1 MATGNISTNR
11 KAFRDFHFAE
21 RWECGI
27 ELKGGEVKSM
37 RQGNVNFK
45 DSFARV
51 DGEEVFLYNLH
62 IPPYAQAS
70 FLNEDPD
77 RPRKLLLHKKE
88 IKKILG
94 LTTQKG
100 LTLIPTKIYFNKRG
114 FLKVEL
120 ALGKG
125 KKLYDKRD
133 DIKKREAQKDIDRL
147 IRSHQK
153 QR

>member
-11 KAFRDFHFAE
+11 KAFRDFHFE
-21 RWECGI
+21 DRWECGI

-37 RQGNVNFK
+37 RLGNVNFK

-70 FLNEDPD
+70 FMNEDPD

-125 KKLYDKRD
+125 KKIYDKRD
-133 DIKKREAQKDIDRL
+133 DIKKRETQKQIDRF

>member
-1 MATGNISTNR
+1 
-11 KAFRDFHFAE
+11 
-21 RWECGI
+21 
-27 ELKGGEVKSM
+27 
-37 RQGNVNFK
+37 
-45 DSFARV
+45 
-51 DGEEVFLYNLH
+51 
-62 IPPYAQAS
+62 
-70 FLNEDPD
+70 
-77 RPRKLLLHKKE
+77 LLHKKE

-125 KKLYDKRD
+125 KKIYDKRD
-133 DIKKREAQKDIDRL
+133 DIKKRETQKQIDRL